1 MNWLNFWR
9 RMDDK
14 IVKLRKEL
22 DALDDKIAGLVAE
35 RVEIGRKIVKLK
47 RESGLATDDF
57 NRENEI
63 LKRLSTISPADSK
76 LLEDLYKRIFDWV
89 KNQ

>member
-1 MNWLNFWR
+1 
-9 RMDDK
+9 MDDK

-22 DALDDKIAGLVAE
+22 DALDDKIAGLVAV

-57 NRENEI
+57 KRENEI

>member
-47 RESGLATDDF
+47 RESGFATDDF